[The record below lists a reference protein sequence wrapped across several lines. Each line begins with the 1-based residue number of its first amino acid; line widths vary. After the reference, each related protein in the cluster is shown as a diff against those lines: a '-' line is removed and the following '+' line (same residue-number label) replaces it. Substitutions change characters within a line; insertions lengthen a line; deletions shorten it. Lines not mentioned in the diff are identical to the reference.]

1 MEVWLQTFLNTEVWP
16 GPGFLFGHI
25 SRSQGEISSCL
36 DAESAE
42 ILGISTGFIFVLLP
56 LRTLKQAQF
65 SFFAA
70 LASGSHVFPDEM
82 SNRRLPNALGV
93 LCDPDNWP
101 RKEGAEEGAATYHA
115 HFLRDPGGT
124 DNQRSFLPKR
134 NSQRSKEG
142 RGMQ

>member
-25 SRSQGEISSCL
+25 SPSQGEISSCL

-42 ILGISTGFIFVLLP
+42 ILGISTGFLFVCFASPSNLE
-56 LRTLKQAQF
+56 KG
-65 SFFAA
+65 SNFFAA

-82 SNRRLPNALGV
+82 SNRRLPSALGDF
-93 LCDPDNWP
+93 CDPDNWP

-115 HFLRDPGGT
+115 HF
-124 DNQRSFLPKR
+124 
-134 NSQRSKEG
+134 
-142 RGMQ
+142 M